1 MINPLVRE
9 VPGIKKRPMNL
20 LNERWFSRIQRPS
33 RYVGNEINAIK
44 KDPSQVEVSIALAF
58 PDVYEVGM
66 SHVGLKIL
74 YDLLNR
80 PSWLAAERVY
90 CPWTDLERELRE
102 RHLPLTAMESGRALN
117 EFDMVGFSLQHELS
131 FTNVLTM
138 LDLCGIPF
146 FAEEREASF
155 PLLIAGGP
163 ASFNPEPV
171 ALLFD
176 AMVIGDG
183 EQAALDVCET
193 VREAK
198 KHHATKRETLQ
209 ALSRI
214 RGLYVPSFF
223 RVHYKPDGMIQEME
237 PLLSGYEQ
245 VKKAIVPDLNAF
257 PFPEHQ
263 VVPFAELVHD
273 RLAVEISRGCTRGCR
288 FCQAGMIYRPVRERH
303 PEAVLRHSE
312 RGLRF
317 TGYEEM
323 SLLSLSSG
331 DYSGLGPLLR
341 ILMDKQE
348 RERIAVSLPS
358 LRVDSLD
365 SSWFEEIKRV
375 RKTGFTL
382 APEAGNDRIRRVL
395 NKGLTDEDILFM
407 AKEIYEA
414 GWDLIKLY
422 FMIGL
427 PFEEDKDLEDMVRL
441 AGRVAK
447 TSKRKGKVHV
457 SVATFVPK
465 SHTPF
470 MWLPQISLDESRRRI
485 EFVQRSVKDRRIRV
499 KWNQAEMSWLE
510 GVFARGDRR
519 LTQVLVRAWQK
530 GARFDAWSESFRLDL
545 WQEAFHAA
553 EVDPGF
559 YLHRLRSFYEVL
571 PWGHIQCG
579 VSKEYLEKEW
589 KRAEQGEWTPD
600 CRKKC
605 LDCGVCDH
613 EDVHPVLCREWEVAR
628 EEAATPTA
636 QESLEARRVRIT
648 FSKRGPARY
657 LSHLEL
663 VRTFVRAF
671 KRASVSLAYSKGYHP
686 MPKLSFASALPVG
699 TESLHETLE
708 VQWYDFGSDRP
719 LRDIL
724 NEELPSGLEIKTLE
738 VLDRDAESLK
748 VKESHYEISF
758 NRVQVGEA
766 GLRQFLASDSF
777 PVIKKGRKG
786 DQSIDARAQVK
797 SAYFST
803 ESTIHLALKTM
814 QGPALKPV
822 EIMQGIFQLN
832 HEDIDGMDVLKTRE
846 ILDSKKSGTPHSPC
860 ACPP

>member
-1 MINPLVRE
+1 
-9 VPGIKKRPMNL
+9 MNV
-20 LNERWFSRIQRPS
+20 LNEKWFSRVQHPS
-33 RYVGNEINAIK
+33 RYVGNEVNAIK
-44 KDPSQVEVSIALAF
+44 KEPFRVEVSIALAF

-90 CPWTDLERELRE
+90 CPWTDLEQELRE
-102 RHLPLTAMESGRALN
+102 HRLPLTAMESGRALT
-117 EFDMVGFSLQHELS
+117 EFDIVGFSLQHELS

-163 ASFNPEPV
+163 ACFNPEPV
-171 ALLFD
+171 APLFD

-183 EQAALDVCET
+183 EQAALEFCET

-198 KHHATKRETLQ
+198 MHHATKKETLQ

-223 RVHYKPDGMIQEME
+223 QARYKPEGTIRAMN
-237 PLLSGYEQ
+237 PLLPGYTQ
-245 VKKAIVPDLNAF
+245 VRKAIVPDLNAF
-257 PFPEHQ
+257 PFPERQ

-273 RLAVEISRGCTRGCR
+273 RLAIEISRGCTRGCR

-303 PEAVLRHSE
+303 PEAVIRHSE
-312 RGLRF
+312 RSLRF
-317 TGYEEM
+317 TGYEEI

-331 DYSGLGPLLR
+331 DYSSLGPLLR

-348 RERIAVSLPS
+348 DERIAVSLPS

-382 APEAGNDRIRRVL
+382 APEAGNDRIRRIL
-395 NKGLTDEDILFM
+395 NKGLTDEEILFM
-407 AKEIYEA
+407 SKEIYGS
-414 GWDLIKLY
+414 GWELIKLY

-441 AGRVAK
+441 AGRVAR
-447 TSKRKGKVHV
+447 TSKKGKLHV

-485 EFVQRSVKDRRIRV
+485 QYVQKSIKDPRIRV
-499 KWNQAEMSWLE
+499 KWNQPEMSWLE
-510 GVFARGDRR
+510 GVFSRGDRR
-519 LTQVLVRAWQK
+519 LTPVLVKAWQK
-530 GARFDAWSESFRLDL
+530 GARFDAWSECFSLEL
-545 WQEAFHAA
+545 WQEAFHDMD
-553 EVDPGF
+553 VDPGF
-559 YLHRLRSFYEVL
+559 YLHRLRSFDEVL
-571 PWGHIQCG
+571 PWDHIECG
-579 VSKEYLEKEW
+579 VRKDYLEKEW
-589 KRAEQGEWTPD
+589 KRAEQEEWTPD

-613 EDVHPVLCREWEVAR
+613 EEVQPILFSEWNVAPKKEGSPIDR
-628 EEAATPTA
+628 DG
-636 QESLEARRVRIT
+636 LEARRIRFT

-663 VRTFVRAF
+663 VRAFVRAF
-671 KRASVSLAYSKGYHP
+671 KRAGVNLVYSTGYHP

-708 VQWYDFGSDRP
+708 VQLHDSTADRL
-719 LRDIL
+719 LRDRIH
-724 NEELPSGLEIKTLE
+724 EQLPSGLEIKTLE
-738 VLDRDAESLK
+738 VLGREARSLK
-748 VKESHYEISF
+748 VKECHYEIAF
-758 NRVQVGEA
+758 NGVSVTEDALHR
-766 GLRQFLASDSF
+766 FLASDSF
-777 PVIKKGRKG
+777 PLIKKGKKG
-786 DQSIDARAQVK
+786 DRRIDACTQVN
-797 SAYFST
+797 SAYFTTGST
-803 ESTIHLALKTM
+803 MHLALKTM
-814 QGPALKPV
+814 QGPALKPL
-822 EIMQGIFQLN
+822 EIIQGMFHLSN
-832 HEDIDGMDVLKTRE
+832 EDLDGVSVLKIRE
-846 ILDSKKSGTPHSPC
+846 ILDSKESGG
-860 ACPP
+860 

>member
-1 MINPLVRE
+1 MAGAVDGFRMT
-9 VPGIKKRPMNL
+9 PMSVL
-20 LNERWFSRIQRPS
+20 DEKWFSRIQHPS

-66 SHVGLKIL
+66 CHVGLKIL

-90 CPWTDLERELRE
+90 CPWTDLEKELRG
-102 RHLPLTAMESGRALN
+102 RRLPLTTMESGRALT
-117 EFDMVGFSLQHELS
+117 ELDIVGFSLQHELS
-131 FTNVLTM
+131 LTNVLTM

-146 FAEEREASF
+146 LAEERETPF
-155 PLLIAGGP
+155 PLLVAGGP
-163 ASFNPEPV
+163 ACFNPEPV

-183 EQAALDVCET
+183 ERVALDICET

-198 KHHATKRETLQ
+198 KHRATRRETLQ

-214 RGLYVPSFF
+214 GGVYVPSFF
-223 RVHYKPDGMIQEME
+223 RAHYTPEGTIQEIE
-237 PLLSGYEQ
+237 PLLSGYTR
-245 VKKAIVPDLNAF
+245 VRKAIVPDLKAY

-303 PEAVLRHSE
+303 PEDVIRHSE
-312 RGLRF
+312 HGLRF
-317 TGYEEM
+317 TGYEEI

-348 RERIAVSLPS
+348 RDKIAVSLPS

-365 SSWFEEIKRV
+365 STWFEEIKRV

-382 APEAGNDRIRRVL
+382 APEAGNDRIRRIL
-395 NKGLTDEDILFM
+395 NKGLTDEEILLM
-407 AKEIYEA
+407 ATEIYGA

-427 PFEEDKDLEDMVRL
+427 PTEEDEDLEDMIRL
-441 AGRVAK
+441 AGRVAR
-447 TSKRKGKVHV
+447 TSKNKGKVHV
-457 SVATFVPK
+457 SVSTFVPK

-470 MWLPQISLDESRRRI
+470 MWLPQLSLNESRRRI
-485 EFVQRSVKDRRIRV
+485 QFVQKSIKNPRIRV
-499 KWNQAEMSWLE
+499 KWNQPEMSWLE
-510 GVFARGDRR
+510 GVFSRGDRR
-519 LTQVLVRAWQK
+519 LTPVLVRAWQK
-530 GARFDAWSESFRLDL
+530 GARFDAWSEHFRLDV
-545 WQEAFHAA
+545 WQEAFRDSS
-553 EVDPGF
+553 VDPSF
-559 YLHRLRSFYEVL
+559 YLHRWRSFNEVL
-571 PWGHIQCG
+571 PWDHIQCG

-589 KRAEQGEWTPD
+589 KRAEEGAWTPD

-613 EDVHPVLCREWEVAR
+613 KEVQPVLFNEWNGARKKDVSPMGREIVD
-628 EEAATPTA
+628 
-636 QESLEARRVRIT
+636 ARRIRIT

-663 VRTFVRAF
+663 VRAFVRAF
-671 KRASVSLAYSKGYHP
+671 KRAGVSLVYSKGYHP

-708 VQWYDFGSDRP
+708 VQWHGSITDRP
-719 LRDIL
+719 LRDRID
-724 NEELPSGLEIKTLE
+724 EQLPSGLEIKNLE
-738 VLDRDAESLK
+738 ELSREAGSLK

-758 NRVQVGEA
+758 NGVRVGEDV
-766 GLRQFLASDSF
+766 LRRFLASDSF
-777 PVIKKGRKG
+777 PVIKKGKKG
-786 DQSIDARAQVK
+786 ERQIDARAQVR
-797 SAYFST
+797 SAYFNAGST
-803 ESTIHLALKTM
+803 MHLALKPM
-814 QGPALKPV
+814 EGPALKPV
-822 EIMQGIFQLN
+822 EIIQGIFHLSD
-832 HEDIDGMDVLKTRE
+832 EDLDGIGVLKIRE
-846 ILDSKKSGTPHSPC
+846 ILDSKESEGQG
-860 ACPP
+860 

>member
-1 MINPLVRE
+1 MSV
-9 VPGIKKRPMNL
+9 
-20 LNERWFSRIQRPS
+20 LNERWFSRIQHPS

-44 KDPSQVEVSIALAF
+44 KDPFQVEVSIALAF

-66 SHVGLKIL
+66 SHLGLKIL

-90 CPWTDLERELRE
+90 CPWTDLEKELRE
-102 RHLPLTAMESGRALN
+102 RRLPLTAIESGRPLT

-146 FAEEREASF
+146 FAEERDGSS
-155 PLLIAGGP
+155 PLLVAGGP
-163 ASFNPEPV
+163 ACFNPEPV

-183 EQAALDVCET
+183 EKAALEVCET

-198 KHHATKRETLQ
+198 KHRATKRETLQ

-214 RGLYVPSFF
+214 RGVYVPSFF
-223 RVHYKPDGMIQEME
+223 RVHYRPEGTLQKME
-237 PLLSGYEQ
+237 PLISGYGR
-245 VKKAIVPDLNAF
+245 VCKAIVPDLNAF

-303 PEAVLRHSE
+303 PEAVIRHSE

-348 RERIAVSLPS
+348 GERIAVSLPS

-407 AKEIYEA
+407 AKEIYGA

-441 AGRVAK
+441 AGRVAR
-447 TSKRKGKVHV
+447 TSKNKGKVHL

-485 EFVQRSVKDRRIRV
+485 EFVQKSVKDRRIRV
-499 KWNQAEMSWLE
+499 KWNQANMSWLE
-510 GVFARGDRR
+510 GVFSRGDRR

-530 GARFDAWSESFRLDL
+530 GARFDAWSEGFRLGL
-545 WQEAFHAA
+545 WQEAFRDT
-553 EVDPGF
+553 EVDPDF
-559 YLHRLRSFYEVL
+559 YLHRLRSFNEVL
-571 PWGHIQCG
+571 PWDHIQCG

-589 KRAEQGEWTPD
+589 KRAEQGEVTPD

-605 LDCGVCDH
+605 LACGVCDH
-613 EDVHPVLCREWEVAR
+613 EEVQPVLFREWGVAQK
-628 EEAATPTA
+628 EAAILTA
-636 QESLEARRVRIT
+636 RESLEARKIRIT

-663 VRTFVRAF
+663 VRSFVRAF
-671 KRASVSLAYSKGYHP
+671 KRAGVSLAYSKGYHP
-686 MPKLSFASALPVG
+686 MPKLSFATALPVG
-699 TESLHETLE
+699 TESLQETLE
-708 VQWYDFGSDRP
+708 VQWYNSGPDRS
-719 LRDIL
+719 LRDMI
-724 NEELPSGLEIKTLE
+724 NEQLPSGLEIKTLE
-738 VLDRDAESLK
+738 VLDRETGGLK
-748 VKESHYEISF
+748 VKESHYEISL
-758 NRVQVGEA
+758 NGVRVGEDC
-766 GLRQFLASDSF
+766 LQRFLASESF
-777 PVIKKGRKG
+777 PVIKKGKKG

-803 ESTIHLALKTM
+803 ESTLHLELKTM
-814 QGPALKPV
+814 QGPSLKPM
-822 EIMQGIFQLN
+822 EIIQGIFHLN
-832 HEDIDGMDVLKTRE
+832 HEDLDGRDVLKVRE
-846 ILDSKKSGTPHSPC
+846 ILDSKQPE
-860 ACPP
+860 A

>member
-1 MINPLVRE
+1 MSV
-9 VPGIKKRPMNL
+9 
-20 LNERWFSRIQRPS
+20 LNEKWFSRIQHPS
-33 RYVGNEINAIK
+33 RYVGNEINAIDK
-44 KDPSQVEVSIALAF
+44 NPSEVEVSIALAF

-66 SHVGLKIL
+66 CHVGLKIL

-80 PSWLAAERVY
+80 PSWLAAERAY
-90 CPWTDLERELRE
+90 CPWTDLEKELRD
-102 RHLPLTAMESGRALN
+102 RRLPLTTMESGRALT
-117 EFDMVGFSLQHELS
+117 ELEIVGFSLQHELS

-138 LDLCGIPF
+138 LELCGIPF
-146 FAEEREASF
+146 LSEERDEAF
-155 PLLIAGGP
+155 PLIIAGGP
-163 ASFNPEPV
+163 ACFNPEPV

-183 EQAALDVCET
+183 EHAGLEICET
-193 VREAK
+193 VRESK
-198 KHHATKRETLQ
+198 KHHATKRETLR

-223 RVHYKPDGMIQEME
+223 RAHYRPEGTIQNME
-237 PLLSGYEQ
+237 PLLPGYTE
-245 VKKAIVPDLNAF
+245 VRKAIVPDLNAF

-273 RLAVEISRGCTRGCR
+273 RLAIEISRGCTRGCR

-303 PEAVLRHSE
+303 PESVIRHSE
-312 RGLRF
+312 RGLRL

-348 RERIAVSLPS
+348 ADKIAVSLPS

-365 SSWFEEIKRV
+365 STWFKEIKRV

-382 APEAGNDRIRRVL
+382 APEAGNERIRRIL
-395 NKGLTDEDILFM
+395 NKGLTDEEILFM
-407 AKEIYEA
+407 AKEIYGA
-414 GWDLIKLY
+414 GWGLIKLY

-427 PFEEDKDLEDMVRL
+427 PSEEDKDLEDMIRL
-441 AGRVAK
+441 AERVAR
-447 TSKRKGKVHV
+447 TSKNKGKVHV

-470 MWLPQISLDESRRRI
+470 MWLPQISLNESRRRI
-485 EFVQRSVKDRRIRV
+485 QFIQKSVKDPRIRV
-499 KWNQAEMSWLE
+499 KWNQPEMSWLE
-510 GVFARGDRR
+510 GVFSRGDRR
-519 LTQVLVRAWQK
+519 LTPVLVRAWQK
-530 GARFDAWSESFRLDL
+530 GARFDAWSEHFCLDL
-545 WQEAFHAA
+545 WQEAFRDA
-553 EVDPGF
+553 EVDPAF
-559 YLHRLRSFYEVL
+559 YLHRPRANHEVL
-571 PWGHIQCG
+571 PWDHILCG

-613 EDVHPVLCREWEVAR
+613 TEVQPILFDEWNVPPKKEEPLSGREDFEVR
-628 EEAATPTA
+628 KI
-636 QESLEARRVRIT
+636 RIT

-663 VRTFVRAF
+663 VRAFVRAF
-671 KRASVSLAYSKGYHP
+671 KRAGVSLVYSKGYHP

-708 VQWYDFGSDRP
+708 VQWHDSVPGRP
-719 LRDIL
+719 LTDMIA
-724 NEELPSGLEIKTLE
+724 EQLPSGLEIKNLE
-738 VLDRDAESLK
+738 ELDRDAGGLK

-758 NRVQVGEA
+758 YGVRVGDESLQ
-766 GLRQFLASDSF
+766 QFLASDSF
-777 PVIKKGRKG
+777 ILIKKRKKG
-786 DQSIDARAQVK
+786 DQRIDARAQVK

-803 ESTIHLALKTM
+803 GTMMHLALKPM
-814 QGPALKPV
+814 EGPALKPV
-822 EIMQGIFQLN
+822 EIIQGIFHLSD
-832 HEDIDGMDVLKTRE
+832 EELDGIGIMKTRE
-846 ILDSKKSGTPHSPC
+846 ILDSKESEGRG
-860 ACPP
+860 